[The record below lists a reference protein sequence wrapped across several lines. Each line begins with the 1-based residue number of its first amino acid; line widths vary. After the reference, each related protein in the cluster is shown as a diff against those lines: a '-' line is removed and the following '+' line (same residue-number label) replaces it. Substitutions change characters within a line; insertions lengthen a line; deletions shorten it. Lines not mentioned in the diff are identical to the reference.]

1 MVDSLHDTRVG
12 VVREAVLTPE
22 RILDAVSEQLERT
35 GIAGL
40 RLRDV
45 AERLNV
51 SVPSLYRFFED
62 REAMI
67 AAAYVR
73 DFALQTFED
82 LDELSEAFS
91 AAQTQEDYE
100 LAMRRIIV
108 DIFGDR
114 RRRGRWRKL
123 AAMAATRHDPVLMEQ
138 IAVVQ
143 GQFTD
148 RVAELYGTVKDKGW
162 VTTPVNPLAFAFAVQ
177 GLAMGPLFADVAPAS
192 ASDVTSQDIS
202 DVFVLFHRAMTA

>member
-1 MVDSLHDTRVG
+1 MVDSLHVTRV
-12 VVREAVLTPE
+12 VVAREAVLTPE

-45 AERLNV
+45 AERLSV

-82 LDELSEAFS
+82 LDELTRVFADAE
-91 AAQTQEDYE
+91 TEEDY
-100 LAMRRIIV
+100 LAGLRKVVV
-108 DIFGDR
+108 DIFGDDR
-114 RRRGRWRKL
+114 LRGRWRKL
-123 AAMAATRHDPVLMEQ
+123 AAMAATRHDPALMEQ

-143 GQFTD
+143 AQFTA
-148 RVAELYGTVKDKGW
+148 RVAELYDLVKAKGW

-177 GLAMGPLFADVAPAS
+177 GLAVGPLFADVEAAS
-192 ASDVTSQDIS
+192 GMTSQDFA
-202 DVFVLFHRAMTA
+202 DVFVLFHRAMTI

>member
-1 MVDSLHDTRVG
+1 MVDSLRTTRPS
-12 VVREAVLTPE
+12 VVREPVLTPD
-22 RILDAVSEQLERT
+22 RILDAVSEQLERA

-73 DFALQTFED
+73 DFSLQTFID
-82 LDELSEAFS
+82 IDELKEVF
-91 AAQTQEDYE
+91 AAAETAEDYE
-100 LAMRRIIV
+100 QGLRRVVV
-108 DIFGDR
+108 DIFGDER
-114 RRRGRWRKL
+114 RQNRWRKL

-138 IAVVQ
+138 ISSVQ
-143 GQFTD
+143 AEFTH
-148 RVAELYGTVKDKGW
+148 RVAELFTDAKDRGW
-162 VTTPVNPLAFAFAVQ
+162 VTSDLNPLAFAFAVQ
-177 GLAMGPLFADVAPAS
+177 GMAMGPLFADVAPLPG
-192 ASDVTSQDIS
+192 VTSEDFTE
-202 DVFVLFHRAMTA
+202 VFILFHRALTT

>member
-1 MVDSLHDTRVG
+1 MVDSLRATRVH
-12 VVREAVLTPE
+12 VVKEPVLTPE

-73 DFALQTFED
+73 DFALQTFVD
-82 LDELSEAFS
+82 IDELKEVF
-91 AAQTQEDYE
+91 AAAKTMEDYE
-100 LAMRRIIV
+100 QGLRRVVV
-108 DIFGDR
+108 DIFGDER
-114 RRRGRWRKL
+114 RQTRWRKL
-123 AAMAATRHDPVLMEQ
+123 AAMAATRHDPELMEQ
-138 IAVVQ
+138 IASVQ
-143 GQFTD
+143 AEFTF
-148 RVAELYGTVKDKGW
+148 RVAELYTQAKDRGW
-162 VTTPVNPLAFAFAVQ
+162 VKTPINPLAFAFAVQ
-177 GLAMGPLFADVAPAS
+177 GLAMGPLFADVAPIS
-192 ASDVTSQDIS
+192 GVTSEDFT
-202 DVFVLFHRAMTA
+202 DVFVLFHRAMTS